1 MITEILTRPAEIRIE
16 NNSYK
21 IEYDNKAY
29 AQLEMMTGKGVFQI
43 YEGLLKG
50 TLKLSEYNDIVCC
63 ALEKHND
70 SKQIK
75 ETEFTE
81 KVMDIGEHKI
91 IRMLNITKPH
101 QNQNDIFNLNN
112 NSTKNL
118 PTRTRRR
125 PKRYFKTKAKPTPT
139 PSFDD

>member
-1 MITEILTRPAEIRIE
+1 MITEILTRPAEIQIE

-75 ETEFTE
+75 EIKKYIDKNPSF
-81 KVMDIGEHKI
+81 
-91 IRMLNITKPH
+91 ITKNMVNISSAFVTPLVPPEQVQ
-101 QNQNDIFNLNN
+101 QNQE
-112 NSTKNL
+112 K
-118 PTRTRRR
+118 
-125 PKRYFKTKAKPTPT
+125 KALKKK
-139 PSFDD
+139 